1 MTDLASNST
10 ETEIDV
16 LQVILSKKVLLTGKI
31 IVINSLMSGG
41 NKKVT
46 HT

>member
-16 LQVILSKKVLLTGKI
+16 LQVILEHLSSQFEAKYYWQEKLLLLT
-31 IVINSLMSGG
+31 L
-41 NKKVT
+41 
-46 HT
+46 